1 MRLDITGRH
10 VDITPAIRQLIDK
23 RLVRLGRLLN
33 DSAISAQVILTK
45 EKYRHVTEIVVHARG
60 DRTLRGLGEGTG
72 WQASLRQSSEK
83 IEQQAQKVKGKWAD
97 RKRKGAGAR
106 TVNVPPNGEVGG
118 TVPLPRIVRATRYPV
133 KPMSVEDAALQVN
146 ADRESFV
153 VFRNADTDAISILYR
168 RKDGNLGLIEPD

>member
-10 VDITPAIRQLIDK
+10 VEITPAIRELIDK

-33 DSAISAQVILTK
+33 DSAISAQVILTR
-45 EKYRHVTEIVVHARG
+45 EKYRHLTEIVVHARG
-60 DRTLRGLGEGTG
+60 DRMLRGFGEGTG
-72 WQASLRQSSEK
+72 WPASLRQSSEK
-83 IEQQAQKVKGKWAD
+83 IEQQAQKVKGKWAE

-106 TVNVPPNGEVGG
+106 AVSVPPNGESVSL
-118 TVPLPRIVRATRYPV
+118 PAPRIVRASRYPV

-146 ADRESFV
+146 TDRDNFI

>member
-10 VDITPAIRQLIDK
+10 VDITSALRELIDK

-45 EKYRHVTEIVVHARG
+45 EKYRHRTEIVVHARG
-60 DRTLRGLGEGTG
+60 DRMLRGLGEGTG
-72 WQASLRQSSEK
+72 WPASLRQSSEK
-83 IEQQAQKVKGKWAD
+83 IEQQAQKVKGKWAE
-97 RKRKGAGAR
+97 RKRRGAGAR
-106 TVNVPPNGEVGG
+106 TVSVPPNGEAPSAAPGA
-118 TVPLPRIVRATRYPV
+118 RIVRATRYPV

-146 ADRESFV
+146 AARESFV